1 MICIIMLDIIHQKK
15 EHMIMKFLYDF
26 FHKSIKTKQRIIALN
41 NDGFVLLSEF
51 QLMSIGLIHREQL
64 CMQCAIFA
72 IKLSK
77 HFSLIFC
84 KLIRV
89 KRDIY
94 EH

>member
-51 QLMSIGLIHREQL
+51 QLMSIGFSTQR
-64 CMQCAIFA
+64 AIMHAMYYICYQTF
-72 IKLSK
+72 KTFFTDFL
-77 HFSLIFC
+77 
-84 KLIRV
+84 
-89 KRDIY
+89 
-94 EH
+94 